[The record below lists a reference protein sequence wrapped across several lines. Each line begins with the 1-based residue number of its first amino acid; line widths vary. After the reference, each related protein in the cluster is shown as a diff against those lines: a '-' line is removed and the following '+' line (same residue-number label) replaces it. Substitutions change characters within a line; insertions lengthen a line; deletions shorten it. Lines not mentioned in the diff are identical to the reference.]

1 MSKQVLF
8 VCAGKEF
15 PQGAFN
21 FLRSMQ
27 QQEQVHVLGL
37 FFNPIDV
44 DAMVTVSQIVVQAPY
59 DRIREREHEVMA
71 ANRSS
76 FSRQCE
82 QHHIRYQVHARDG
95 QWDND
100 ILVGESRFADVLVL
114 SGELFYADINLR
126 QPNVY
131 LREALYSAECPVVI
145 VPEDYKQCERVFMAY
160 DGSKESLFAI
170 KQFCY
175 LFPQMTDLPTE
186 MLYVRDEPEDNIP
199 DLDRLRQY
207 TRQHFDAMGFSK
219 LHFKA
224 SHYFSTWIG
233 AKKDVLLVTGS
244 YGRSPFSYLAKHS
257 FAEQVISEHKIP
269 LFIAHA

>member
-1 MSKQVLF
+1 MKKQILF
-8 VCAGKEF
+8 VCAGTEF

-21 FLRSMQ
+21 FLCSL
-27 QQEQVHVLGL
+27 QEQEPVHVLGL

-44 DAMVTVSQIVVQAPY
+44 DALVAVSQIPVQAPY
-59 DRIREREHEVMA
+59 DRITEQEHEVMA
-71 ANRSS
+71 ANKANFAR
-76 FSRQCE
+76 RCE
-82 QHHIRYQVHARDG
+82 QRHIRYQVHAHDG
-95 QWDND
+95 QWDRD
-100 ILVGESRFADVLVL
+100 MLVEETRFADVLVL

-131 LREALYSAECPVVI
+131 LREALSGAECPVAI
-145 VPEDYKQCERVFMAY
+145 IPENYKQCDHVFMAY
-160 DGSKESLFAI
+160 DGTKESLFAI

-175 LFPQMTDLPTE
+175 LFPSLTDLPTE

-199 DLDRLRQY
+199 DLERLRQY

-233 AKKDVLLVTGS
+233 EKKNVLLVTGS

-269 LFIAHA
+269 VFIAHA

>member
-1 MSKQVLF
+1 MSKQILF

-21 FLRSMQ
+21 FLCSLQ
-27 QQEQVHVLGL
+27 AQEPVHVLGL

-44 DAMVTVSQIVVQAPY
+44 DAMVAVSQIVVQGPY
-59 DRIREREHEVMA
+59 DRLKEEEHEAMEA
-71 ANRSS
+71 AKES
-76 FSRQCE
+76 FARQCE
-82 QHHIRYQVHARDG
+82 QHHIRYQVHVHDG
-95 QWDND
+95 QWDKD

-131 LREALYSAECPVVI
+131 LREALSGAECPVVI
-145 VPEDYKQCERVFMAY
+145 IPEVYKQCDHVFMAY
-160 DGSKESLFAI
+160 DGTKESLFAI

-175 LFPQMTDLPTE
+175 LFPWLTDLPTE

-199 DLDRLRQY
+199 DLERLRQY

-233 AKKDVLLVTGS
+233 EKKNVLLVTGS
-244 YGRSPFSYLAKHS
+244 YGRSAFSYLAKHS

-269 LFIAHA
+269 VFIAHA

>member
-21 FLRSMQ
+21 FLCSVQ
-27 QQEQVHVLGL
+27 QQEPINVLGL
-37 FFNPIDV
+37 FFNPIDI
-44 DAMVTVSQIVVQAPY
+44 DAMVAVSQIAVQAPY

-71 ANRSS
+71 AHKT
-76 FSRQCE
+76 FFRQQCD
-82 QHHIRYQVHARDG
+82 QHHIRCQVHAHDG
-95 QWDND
+95 QWDKD
-100 ILVGESRFADVLVL
+100 VLVAESRFADVLVL

-131 LREALYSAECPVVI
+131 LREALYGAECPVMI
-145 VPEDYKQCERVFMAY
+145 IPENYKQCDHVFMAY

-175 LFPQMTDLPTE
+175 LFPQLTDLPTE
-186 MLYVRDEPEDNIP
+186 MLYVRHEPEDSIP

-224 SHYFSTWIG
+224 SHYFATWIG
-233 AKKDVLLVTGS
+233 EKKNVMLVTGS
-244 YGRSPFSYLAKHS
+244 YGRSAVSYLAKHS
-257 FAEQVISEHKIP
+257 FAEQVISEHRIP
-269 LFIAHA
+269 LFIAHS

>member
-44 DAMVTVSQIVVQAPY
+44 DAMVAVSQIVVQGPY
-59 DRIREREHEVMA
+59 DRLKAEEHEAMVA
-71 ANRSS
+71 AKAS
-76 FSRQCE
+76 FTRQCE
-82 QHHIRYQVHARDG
+82 QHHIRCQVHAHDG
-95 QWDND
+95 QWDKD

-126 QPNVY
+126 QPNAY

-145 VPEDYKQCERVFMAY
+145 IPEHYKQCDHVFMAY

-175 LFPQMTDLPTE
+175 LFPQLTDLPTE

-219 LHFKA
+219 LHFKP
-224 SHYFSTWIG
+224 SQYFSTWIG
-233 AKKDVLLVTGS
+233 EKKDVLLVTGS
-244 YGRSPFSYLAKHS
+244 YGRSAFSYLAKHS

-269 LFIAHA
+269 VFIAHP